1 MHTGPSRYHPLM
13 ARQSPLQ
20 RAHHQAEASLL
31 AYGTADKPAEAIEL
45 VGTFGELEFEY
56 AALRKHCVLI
66 DQPQRGIIE
75 LTGKD
80 RLDFLNR
87 MVTQD
92 LKGLGPFRVRRSF
105 WLNKKGRID
114 ADLRVIDLPQ
124 RTLLELDTLAAER
137 TRAGLNHYVVAE
149 DLKLSDRTEP
159 LHRFALHGPT
169 GLHLLMAV
177 AQHAS
182 GADASGPAFEE
193 LLPDRAC
200 VVSIAGAPVV
210 VYREDSAG
218 ELGLELI
225 VPVEN
230 AAKVYALLVE
240 AGREIEA
247 AEGMPAPPNPW
258 RNVCS
263 RVKLRPA
270 GWHAL
275 NIARIEAGTPLY
287 NIDFGAESLPAE
299 TGLFDDRVSLT
310 KGCYLGQEIVA
321 RLHARGHPKQ
331 VLVALKFESRQDE
344 ATGLPVQPESG
355 SQLFAGEAPDPVGA
369 VSSSSLSPM
378 LGSIPV
384 AFASVTF
391 GHHAPGTVL
400 RTEVAGKPLMGT
412 VQPQLTFWSRAFKP
426 VA

>member
-1 MHTGPSRYHPLM
+1 M

-20 RAHHQAEASLL
+20 RTHHQAEASLL
-31 AYGTADKPAEAIEL
+31 AYGAAGKPEDAIEL
-45 VGTFGELEFEY
+45 VGTYGELEFEY

-92 LKGLGPFRVRRSF
+92 LKEMGPFRVRRSF

-114 ADLRVIDLPQ
+114 ADMRVIDLPS
-124 RTLLELDTLAAER
+124 RTLLEIDALAADRAR
-137 TRAGLNHYVVAE
+137 TGLNHYVITE
-149 DLKLSDRTEP
+149 DVKVSDRSEP
-159 LHRFALHGPT
+159 LHRLSLHGPT

-200 VVSIAGAPVV
+200 VVSIAGSPVI

-225 VPVEN
+225 VPVEH
-230 AAKVYALLVE
+230 AAKVYGLLVE
-240 AGREIEA
+240 AGREMETP
-247 AEGMPAPPNPW
+247 EGVTPPANPW

-275 NIARIEAGTPLY
+275 NIARIEAGTPVY
-287 NIDFGAESLPAE
+287 NIDFGQESLPAE
-299 TGLFDDRVSLT
+299 TGVFDDRVSLT

-331 VLVALKFESRQDE
+331 VLVAIKFESRQDE
-344 ATGLPVQPESG
+344 ATNLPTQPESG
-355 SQLFAGEAPDPVGA
+355 AQLTFDGEADPVGA
-369 VSSSSLSPM
+369 ISSSSLSPM
-378 LGSIPV
+378 LGSVPI
-384 AFASVTF
+384 AFASVKH
-391 GHHAPGTVL
+391 GKHLAGTVL
-400 RTEVAGKPLMGT
+400 RTTVGGQLLAGV
-412 VQPQLTFWSRAFKP
+412 VQPQLTFWARSFK
-426 VA
+426 ATA

>member
-1 MHTGPSRYHPLM
+1 M

-20 RAHHQAEASLL
+20 RSHHQAEASLL
-31 AYGTADKPAEAIEL
+31 SYGAADKPGEAIEL
-45 VGTFGELEFEY
+45 VGTYGELEFEY
-56 AALRKHCVLI
+56 AALRKHCVLV
-66 DQPQRGIIE
+66 DQPQRGVIE

-80 RLDFLNR
+80 RLEFLNR

-92 LKGLGPFRVRRSF
+92 LKGLGPFRVKRSF

-124 RTLLELDTLAAER
+124 RTLLEVDALASER
-137 TRAGLNHYVVAE
+137 TRTGLNHYVVTE
-149 DLKLSDRTEP
+149 DVKVSDRSEP
-159 LHRFALHGPT
+159 LHRLSLHGPT
-169 GLHLLMAV
+169 SLHLLMAV

-182 GADASGPAFEE
+182 GADASGPAFDE
-193 LLPDRAC
+193 LLPERAC
-200 VVSIAGAPVV
+200 VVSLAGAPVV

-225 VPVEN
+225 VPVEH
-230 AAKVYALLVE
+230 AAKVYGLLVE
-240 AGREIEA
+240 AGREIETP
-247 AEGMPAPPNPW
+247 EGVTPPSNPW

-287 NIDFGAESLPAE
+287 NIDFGNESLPAE
-299 TGLFDDRVSLT
+299 TGVFEDRVSLT

-321 RLHARGHPKQ
+321 RLHSRGHPKQ
-331 VLVALKFESRQDE
+331 VLVAVKFESRPDE
-344 ATGLPVQPESG
+344 STGLPAQPESG
-355 SQLFAGEAPDPVGA
+355 SQLHADGVDEPIGA

-378 LGSIPV
+378 LGSVPV
-384 AFASVTF
+384 AFASVRY
-391 GHHAPGTVL
+391 GSHAAGTVL
-400 RTEVAGKPLMGT
+400 RTSVGPHTLAGV
-412 VQPQLTFWSRAFKP
+412 VQPQLTFWSRTFRPA
-426 VA
+426 V